1 VRELRLSNVT
11 KRFGSLVAVDGISFT
26 LEEQGTYSL
35 VGPNGAGKTT
45 LFNLLKGTQGPDE
58 GSITFG
64 GRSLNGLSP
73 AETTQI
79 GIARAFQQ
87 ARVFPALSILDNV
100 MIGYHTVRETG
111 AVQSLV
117 PISSRNAERKQLR
130 EQALELLSFIG
141 IDSDPSVPVSSLPY
155 AHRKLCSVAMALA
168 TEPELLLLDE
178 PVAGMNSEERQ
189 EMLATIERIQDA
201 FDVTVLLIEHDMEFV
216 VDLSDRIIVL
226 NEGTKI
232 AEGEPENVMTDDAV
246 VRAYLGENVG
256 GLDA

>member
-1 VRELRLSNVT
+1 MTELHVNNVT
-11 KRFGSLVAVDGISFT
+11 KRFGSLVAVDDVSFT
-26 LEEQGTYSL
+26 LEKRGTYSL

-45 LFNLLKGTQGPDE
+45 LFNLLKGTQEPDE
-58 GSITFG
+58 GGVTFG
-64 GRSLNGLSP
+64 GRSIDGLSP

-100 MIGYHTVRETG
+100 LIGYHTVRETG
-111 AVQSLV
+111 AVQSLL
-117 PISSRNAERKQLR
+117 PTSRRNAEREELR
-130 EQALELLSFIG
+130 EQALELLSFVG
-141 IDSDPSVPVSSLPY
+141 IDSDPSVLVSSLPY

-168 TEPELLLLDE
+168 TDPELLLLDE

-189 EMLATIERIQDA
+189 EMLATIERIQEA

-226 NEGTKI
+226 NEGGKI
-232 AEGEPENVMTDDAV
+232 ADGEPETVMTDDAV
-246 VRAYLGENVG
+246 VRAYLGEG